1 MVLSIDCET
10 SSAFE
15 RDAFDRPL
23 PHSEHFHPA
32 RIHGQSGISTLARA
46 VPLVSVTLVNAPTQ
60 GAGYEWLCDI
70 EPGDTRLFLLH
81 NPIHVRWLQQWLS
94 RATCLLGHNIN
105 YDRSFLR
112 YFGLRSSLPLGV
124 PIVDT
129 TILNYLD
136 NDARPERSLKDLG
149 PIFNIYSYSDTT
161 LRSGQRFPSPLTPAA
176 QHYCAQDSH
185 NVVLLARALARSIRA
200 KHGSASPKLSAS
212 AASFYSGTLDI
223 ALTFIESGIP
233 LSHSTLTST
242 LADHT
247 QRAEAASR
255 ATLAHGLT
263 LDGKGSTASRQ
274 SFIDRAVDEIDSNP
288 TILSSLA
295 LSTVLSHRLIN
306 RTGTGKVST
315 DDNNRTL
322 LLSLLPESS
331 PLRPAFI
338 EWTTS
343 SRLNKVISTYL
354 YPLLHGSRNPR
365 SDGTRDTTSVAITP
379 PTQGGLYHPD
389 VRLASPSIFV
399 TPSEEGKDSTSGDS
413 GGQAQVRLSF
423 KKPAAQTFPP
433 LIKKCIRS
441 RYRGG
446 SVVSHDL
453 SQIELRVPGVLS
465 GEPTL
470 ISEYRLPKP
479 DLHTKRAVFV
489 FGPDIL
495 SSPDFKCGDMRRDP
509 RQWAKKLNFSDLY
522 WAFAKR
528 MQASMLKDTGRL
540 FPFDFFLSIVRSR
553 PTLRPVLYD
562 WQCRLIHET
571 RRTGHIT
578 MPFTGAGR
586 SFTDFDPTNEDQA
599 YITSEVLNCPIQTT
613 AATVQ
618 RAIEHEVIKR
628 SAHLIA
634 RSLVAPFLDVH
645 DACYTDCHPS
655 ALAEYLSIYQESV
668 DHVSTQGYWAAIC
681 THYGHHVP
689 LVAECTIQSAPS

>member
-1 MVLSIDCET
+1 
-10 SSAFE
+10 
-15 RDAFDRPL
+15 L
-23 PHSEHFHPA
+23 PHSDHFHPA

-46 VPLVSVTLVNAPTQ
+46 VPLISVTLVRADPAP
-60 GAGYEWLCDI
+60 GYEWLASI
-70 EPGDTRLFLLH
+70 EPIDTRLFLLH
-81 NPIHVRWLQQWLS
+81 NPTHVRWLREWLS
-94 RATCLLGHNIN
+94 RATHLLGHNIN

-112 YFGLRSSLPLGV
+112 YFGLRSCLPLGI
-124 PIVDT
+124 PIIDT

-149 PIFNIYSYSDTT
+149 PVFNIYSYSDST
-161 LRSGQRFPSPLTPAA
+161 LRSGSRFPSPHSPEA

-185 NVVLLARALARSIRA
+185 NVVLLARALTRSIIS
-200 KHGSASPKLSAS
+200 KHGPSSPKLSAS
-212 AASFYSGTLDI
+212 AASFYSATLDI

-233 LSHSTLTST
+233 LSASALSSTLSDHLTR
-242 LADHT
+242 AD
-247 QRAEAASR
+247 AAAA
-255 ATLAHGLT
+255 ATLTHGLT
-263 LDGKGSTASRQ
+263 LNGEGSTASRQ
-274 SFIDRAVDEIDSNP
+274 SFIDRAIDEIDSSP
-288 TILSSLA
+288 DILSSLN
-295 LSTVLSHRLIN
+295 LPTILSHRLIN

-322 LLSLLPESS
+322 LLSLLSPTS
-331 PLRPAFI
+331 PLRPAFT
-338 EWTTS
+338 EWTS
-343 SRLNKVISTYL
+343 CSRLNKVISTYL

-365 SDGTRDTTSVAITP
+365 SDGSRDTTSVAIKP
-379 PTQGGLYHPD
+379 PTQGVFAGGYDPD
-389 VRLASPSIFV
+389 VLLAYPSIFV
-399 TPSEEGKDSTSGDS
+399 TPSQEGKDSTAGDS
-413 GGQAQVRLSF
+413 GGQSQVRLSF

-433 LIKKCIRS
+433 VVKKCLRS

-446 SVVSHDL
+446 SIVSHDL

-470 ISEYRLPKP
+470 ITEYQLPKP

-489 FGPDIL
+489 FGPSIL
-495 SSPDFKCGDMRRDP
+495 SSPDFKCGDMRKDP

-562 WQCRLIHET
+562 WQCRLIADT
-571 RRTGHIT
+571 RRLGHIT
-578 MPFTGAGR
+578 LPFTGAGR

-618 RAIEHEVIKR
+618 RAIEHAALSSKE
-628 SAHLIA
+628 A
-634 RSLVAPFLDVH
+634 RSLLSHGLIAPFLDVH

-655 ALAEYLSIYQESV
+655 ALSAYLALYQDAVERIA
-668 DHVSTQGYWAAIC
+668 TTGYWSHIC
-681 THYGHHVP
+681 EHYGHYVP
-689 LVAECTIQSAPS
+689 LVAECTIHAST